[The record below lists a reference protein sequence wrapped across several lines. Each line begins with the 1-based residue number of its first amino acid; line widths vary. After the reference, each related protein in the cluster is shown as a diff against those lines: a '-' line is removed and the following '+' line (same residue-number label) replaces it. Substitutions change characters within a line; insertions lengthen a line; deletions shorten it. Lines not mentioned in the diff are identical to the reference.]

1 MNSKKIAEAFG
12 GINDGYLNEALEYK
26 RGSQRGGITMSKKKI
41 VSIVIAAALVIAVGA
56 TTIAAAGSG
65 LFNMK
70 QHFDDVQEKYYIT
83 DVPVIEDVENYAV
96 EVDSTA
102 KSGAM
107 SAKVTSATCDGYSIY
122 AIVDM
127 TVDGF
132 VMPDDF
138 TEESWFTFRQ
148 RTTENHAINCAIEDV
163 TYEGDT
169 FTFVLHYAGM
179 RKAPEEDIIIK
190 LTDFGYYATG
200 WTYDVEQGCD
210 LFIPLNEGE
219 LNLVLPIDA
228 LNVQKGIQADSAAD
242 VRGAEIMIEISPLG
256 MLLYGDR
263 AAIDEASMVYDE
275 NLERMVNDKNYLGLP
290 AFEFHMRDGKVIGDF
305 FSYGELFGLLRSHC
319 GWIDQDTGTVQ
330 YTYVGFSVPVDVS
343 QIEYITVHDVPFYFS
358 SAE

>member
-12 GINDGYLNEALEYK
+12 GIDDRYLNEALEYK

-41 VSIVIAAALVIAVGA
+41 VSIVIAAALVVAVGA

-70 QHFDDVQEKYYIT
+70 QHFDDVQEKYDIT
-83 DVPVIEDVENYAV
+83 DVPVIEDVESYAV
-96 EVDSTA
+96 EVESTA

-107 SAKVTSATCDGYSIY
+107 SAEVISATCDEYSIY
-122 AIVDM
+122 AIVEM
-127 TVDGF
+127 TVDDF

-138 TEESWFTFRQ
+138 TEESRFAFKQWL
-148 RTTENHAINCAIEDV
+148 TENHAINCAIDDV
-163 TYEGDT
+163 TYEGNT

-179 RKAPEEDIIIK
+179 RKAPEEDIVIK
-190 LTDFGYYATG
+190 LIDFGYYATG
-200 WTYDVEQGCD
+200 WTYDVEQGRD

-242 VRGAEIMIEISPLG
+242 VRGAEIMMEVSPLG

-263 AAIDEASMVYDE
+263 AAIDMVS
-275 NLERMVNDKNYLGLP
+275 DKNYLGFP
-290 AFEFHMRDGKVIGDF
+290 AFEFHMRDGKVIGDYF
-305 FSYGELFGLLRSHC
+305 AYGELFGLLSSHC
-319 GWIDQDTGTVQ
+319 SWIDRETETVR

-343 QIEYITVHDVPFYFS
+343 QIEYIMVHDVPFYFS